1 MGAPSRSQP
10 DRLIVADRDNEPV
23 QVFGFEKHFLRGE
36 CNDDGQ
42 VDVAD
47 GSGLAPAVFSQLGK
61 EAQGATV
68 IDPSCLAGELYKT
81 EAGDPQLYRSIQAFA
96 LKHCISLCKKVLVN
110 CSATEFVFNEPCRRW
125 CEGASE
131 RLSPSPLSVVK

>member
-1 MGAPSRSQP
+1 MS
-10 DRLIVADRDNEPV
+10 LCVVV

-61 EAQGATV
+61 EARGATV
-68 IDPSCLAGELYKT
+68 IDPSSLAGELYKT

-96 LKHCISLCKKVLVN
+96 LLGYPLYSSP
-110 CSATEFVFNEPCRRW
+110 CSVSSGRHRRLWYGAASTATAC
-125 CEGASE
+125 CAS
-131 RLSPSPLSVVK
+131 R